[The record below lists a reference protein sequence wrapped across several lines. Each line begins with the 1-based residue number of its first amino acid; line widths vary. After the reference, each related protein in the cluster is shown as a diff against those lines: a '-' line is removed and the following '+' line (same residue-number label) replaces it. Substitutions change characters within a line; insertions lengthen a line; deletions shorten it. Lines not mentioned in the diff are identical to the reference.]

1 MHGKREPCQGFL
13 LFLANPHTSTRLLG
27 VETVN
32 GCTVINT
39 SEATELVRF
48 GPAETAGSY
57 VVEVGSFPPGE
68 PGPPFHLHPNT
79 DETFYVADGQAG
91 FKLGDRELELG
102 AGGLVFVP
110 RGMPH
115 TVWNS
120 GDVPV
125 RGLILI
131 SPGDA
136 GHEFVPV
143 DAR

>member
-1 MHGKREPCQGFL
+1 M
-13 LFLANPHTSTRLLG
+13 
-27 VETVN
+27 ETIN
-32 GCTVINT
+32 GCTVIRS

-57 VVEVGSFPPGE
+57 VVEVGSFPPGD

-79 DETFYVADGQAG
+79 DETFYVADGQAT
-91 FKLGDRELELG
+91 FQLGDRELQVG

-110 RGMPH
+110 RGTAH

-120 GDVPV
+120 GDVAV

-131 SPGDA
+131 SPGNTE
-136 GHEFVPV
+136 HEFVPV
-143 DAR
+143 AAR